1 MLSMTLL
8 LFIIVLHM
16 NNVLQIWKVA
26 TCRVNMLLKDT
37 GIYVVF
43 DSFVLNKDSYMNST
57 SCLHCKNSRLLQN
70 GSYCR

>member
-43 DSFVLNKDSYMNST
+43 DSIVLKFESKT
-57 SCLHCKNSRLLQN
+57 HT
-70 GSYCR
+70 